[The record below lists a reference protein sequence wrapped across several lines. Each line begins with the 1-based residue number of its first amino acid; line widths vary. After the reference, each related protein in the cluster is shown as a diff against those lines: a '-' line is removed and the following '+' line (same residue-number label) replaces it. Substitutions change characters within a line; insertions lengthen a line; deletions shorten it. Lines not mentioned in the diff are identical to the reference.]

1 MGGTLPQIT
10 NQDRAVALLREL
22 DSHKT
27 TDPGPAQPME
37 RVVARLID
45 LPVWLVLFWVV
56 AAAAWYAGSALGV
69 LEETRVNGVEY
80 SDIPGWLSQVS
91 FLVLVAIIF
100 LMELIPIANSGQT
113 FSKRRMRIR
122 VVGPNGEAPGY
133 RRAAVR
139 WLLCW
144 LPTVVT
150 AGIASQLV
158 TTPWWWPAT
167 VVAFLTLVIPAW
179 MFRDGDHRGLHDRIA
194 GTTVLVER

>member
-1 MGGTLPQIT
+1 MGGTFSHTT
-10 NQDRAVALLREL
+10 NEDRAVALLREL

-27 TDPGPAQPME
+27 KEPGLAQPLE

-56 AAAAWYAGSALGV
+56 AAAAWYTGSVLGV
-69 LEETRVNGVEY
+69 LEETRVTGIEY

-91 FLVLVAIIF
+91 FLVLIGIIF
-100 LMELIPIANSGQT
+100 LMELLPVATTGQT
-113 FSKRRMRIR
+113 FSKRRMRLR
-122 VVGPNGEAPGY
+122 VVGPDGQAPGY

-144 LPTVVT
+144 LPTFL
-150 AGIASQLV
+150 ALAIATELIG
-158 TTPWWWPAT
+158 TGWWYPAFAFALLT
-167 VVAFLTLVIPAW
+167 VVIPGW
-179 MFRDGDHRGLHDRIA
+179 MFRDEDHRGLHDRVA